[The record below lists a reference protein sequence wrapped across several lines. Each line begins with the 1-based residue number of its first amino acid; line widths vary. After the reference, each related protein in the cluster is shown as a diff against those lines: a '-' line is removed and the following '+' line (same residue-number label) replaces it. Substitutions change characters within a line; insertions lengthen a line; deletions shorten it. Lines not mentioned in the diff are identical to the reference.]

1 MVENGLVRLKLIS
14 FNKQETDNLNSILTL
29 ASRALTK
36 KWQIVGTAAEADFFL
51 LSATATT
58 THSDAIVKSQQ
69 AERCLFCTTHAENT
83 PKNSLLVDEKHVP
96 SLKSLVTL
104 FNQLSANLTEH
115 SNAPAPALS
124 TLTSAPAATSSDTFF
139 DPKKGLLSYLLATE
153 PLQWII
159 SLSKHPDY
167 APLYLDIEKGIYYS
181 RNSLEQL
188 NPYLI
193 NSVSLSIIQCSTSD
207 INAYIASENL
217 KACELKSL
225 IWYVVMQT
233 STGRT
238 LKNHATT
245 DIIALKSWPDLKM
258 YRCIDYAK
266 VITFMRNNAAP
277 LDFIALETGMP
288 MEKMNDFYNA
298 CYLAGLIEIRDK
310 VEINKKTI
318 STERLE
324 LLNKIDARLK

>member
-58 THSDAIVKSQQ
+58 THSDAITKSQQ
-69 AERCLFCTTHAENT
+69 AERCLFCTSNAENI

-96 SLKSLVTL
+96 SLKALVTL

-115 SNAPAPALS
+115 SNAPAPVLS
-124 TLTSAPAATSSDTFF
+124 TPTPPATSSDTFF
-139 DPKKGLLSYLLATE
+139 DPKKGLLSYLLTTE
-153 PLQWII
+153 PKQWII

-181 RNSLEQL
+181 RNNLEQL

-193 NSVSLSIIQCSTSD
+193 NSAALSVNQCSAND

-233 STGRT
+233 STGRA
-238 LKNHATT
+238 LKNHAAT
-245 DIIALKSWPDLKM
+245 DIIALKSWPDLKL

-288 MEKMNDFYNA
+288 LEKMYDFYNA

-310 VEINKKTI
+310 VELNKKTI